1 MGELQWIL
9 KTQDTARAAQ
19 LARALGVSPLLA
31 QLMINRGI
39 TDPEAARLYLEG
51 DLTMLADP
59 FLMADMARAVERIE
73 QALTTGEP
81 IVIYGDYDVDGQTAT
96 AVGKCVQGAQQCP

>member
-1 MGELQWIL
+1 MGELQWII

-19 LARALGVSPLLA
+19 LARALGVSPLLG

-39 TDPEAARLYLEG
+39 SDLADAKRYLAG

-59 FLMADMARAVERIE
+59 FLKIGRAHV
-73 QALTTGEP
+73 
-81 IVIYGDYDVDGQTAT
+81 
-96 AVGKCVQGAQQCP
+96 